1 MQIMGSFTTF
11 NANAIW
17 KAQAEGKHHLFA
29 WLLIQYKIQTADML
43 LQKNWPCNPI
53 CPLCDRAMET
63 EAHLCLHCVFT
74 REVWD
79 LVVRWLDGLFRFL
92 SWMYWWRSGG
102 IHLWSTWQNESSVA
116 SREFSCIPPGTFGR
130 SGIDEFL
137 MEDLLHW
144 LRCFSFS
151 RRKWSL
157 DQMLWGWWRACLIL
171 IMLGLYGDEFTP
183 FVL

>member
-1 MQIMGSFTTF
+1 LIDALDSITWKWTGDGAYSAKSAYKMQIMGSFTTF

-17 KAQAEGKHHLFA
+17 KAQAEGKHRLFA

-92 SWMYWWRSGG
+92 S
-102 IHLWSTWQNESSVA
+102 
-116 SREFSCIPPGTFGR
+116 
-130 SGIDEFL
+130 
-137 MEDLLHW
+137 
-144 LRCFSFS
+144 
-151 RRKWSL
+151 
-157 DQMLWGWWRACLIL
+157 
-171 IMLGLYGDEFTP
+171 
-183 FVL
+183 